1 MQIADL
7 WLSEVPGRGQD
18 MLLVVVETDE
28 SVHGVGEIGVRAAPG
43 VSRAVVEH
51 LKGVL
56 VGADVSRI
64 EHLWQVM
71 SRGDFF
77 PADRSA
83 ACVISAVDIALWDIR
98 GKTYDVPLYELI
110 GGRVRDY
117 VTCYTHVHPEG
128 HDTDT
133 VVKSA
138 RRLVNEGWQFLR
150 LVVPTAGEVLEPR
163 QALRVAIE
171 QFHAVRDAVG
181 NDIELIIDA
190 HTRLDPPDAV
200 TLCREIELSR
210 PYFVEDAVRSED
222 VEAYRMLR
230 SRTGVPLAAGEQLT
244 SKWQFRPLI
253 EGDLIDFARI
263 DLGIA
268 GGITE
273 GRKIAAM
280 AEAHHIK
287 VATHNPLGPVST
299 AAAMHFNLACSN
311 FGVQEM
317 PAYSDHD
324 AVDHPHLLER
334 GRLTAPRRPGLGVE
348 LDHTHIAEPGE
359 PVRTPQVRRLDG
371 SFTNW

>member
-1 MQIADL
+1 MQIADV
-7 WLSEVPGRGQD
+7 WLTAVPGPGQD
-18 MLLVVVETDE
+18 MLLVVVETDDGGQ
-28 SVHGVGEIGVRAAPG
+28 GVGEIGVRTSAG
-43 VSRAVVEH
+43 VSRAVLKH
-51 LKGVL
+51 LQDVL
-56 VGADVSRI
+56 IGADVSRI
-64 EHLWQVM
+64 EHLWQVL

-83 ACVISAVDIALWDIR
+83 AGVISAVDIALWDIR
-98 GKTYDVPLYELI
+98 GKTFDVPLYELI

-128 HDTDT
+128 HDTD
-133 VVKSA
+133 VVVDNS
-138 RRLVNEGWQFLR
+138 RRLVAEGWRHLR
-150 LVVPTAGEVLEPR
+150 LVVPAAGDVLEPR
-163 QALRVAIE
+163 QAMRVAIE

-181 NDIELIIDA
+181 NDIELIVDA
-190 HTRLDPPDAV
+190 HTRLDPSDAV

-230 SRTGVPLAAGEQLT
+230 ARTGVPLAAGEQLT

-317 PAYSDHD
+317 APSFAHA
-324 AVDHPHLLER
+324 AVDHPHLLDR

-348 LDHTHIAEPGE
+348 LDFTKVDEPGE
-359 PVRTPQVRRLDG
+359 PARTPQVRRLDG